1 MEKNSQS
8 ASAKAVRGT
17 SGKHLSLHVK
27 PKLIPIFFQLLGHGF
42 SVNIQTGVSVKDLL
56 CKQLGIHEDYLAQ
69 RIQSVFLNASVVDD
83 VTSAMVHD
91 GSTLALSGA
100 MPGLVGAILRSGG
113 FYAAMRSQISY
124 GDSKQSSPRTT
135 GRITLKLL
143 NLIVKELGPT
153 FLQQGIWI
161 KGQELLEFMT
171 RNSTSLEGGCLSSE
185 LEGKPLTPGSLR
197 KLDWNTEMVFL
208 KVVSSQQSA

>member
-1 MEKNSQS
+1 MEKIRQS
-8 ASAKAVRGT
+8 TSTKAVKGT
-17 SGKHLSLHVK
+17 SGEHLSLHVK

-42 SVNIQTGVSVKDLL
+42 YVNVQTGVSVKDLL
-56 CKQLGIHEDYLAQ
+56 CKQLGIHKDYLAQ
-69 RIQSVFLNASVVDD
+69 RIQSVFLNSSVVDD
-83 VTSAMVHD
+83 VASAIVHD

-124 GDSKQSSPRTT
+124 GDSKQSSPQTT

-161 KGQELLEFMT
+161 EGQEFLEFMT
-171 RNSTSLEGGCLSSE
+171 RNSTVLEGGCLSSE
-185 LEGKPLTPGSLR
+185 LEGKTLALNSLR
-197 KLDWNTEMVFL
+197 KLDWNTEPVFL
-208 KVVSSQQSA
+208 QVVSSQQLE

>member
-1 MEKNSQS
+1 MEKISQLTS
-8 ASAKAVRGT
+8 TKAARGT
-17 SGKHLSLHVK
+17 SGEHLCLRVK
-27 PKLIPIFFQLLGHGF
+27 PKLIPLFYQLLGHGF

-83 VTSAMVHD
+83 VTSAIVHD

-124 GDSKQSSPRTT
+124 GDSRPSSPQTT

-161 KGQELLEFMT
+161 KGQELLDFMT
-171 RNSTSLEGGCLSSE
+171 RNSTVLEGGCLSSE
-185 LEGKPLTPGSLR
+185 LGNKPLAPDSLR
-197 KLDWNTEMVFL
+197 KLDWKTELVFL
-208 KVVSSQQSA
+208 KVVGSSQPE